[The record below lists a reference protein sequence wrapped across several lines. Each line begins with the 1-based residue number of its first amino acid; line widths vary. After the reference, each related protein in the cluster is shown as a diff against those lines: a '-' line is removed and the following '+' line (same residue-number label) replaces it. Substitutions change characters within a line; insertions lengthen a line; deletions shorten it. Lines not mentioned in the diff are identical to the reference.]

1 MQKEEP
7 HSIVEVE
14 PRGCS
19 VVNVRVS
26 VILSVV
32 YNFCFGNK
40 GPGLQQ
46 SVKTWGSRVGED

>member
-19 VVNVRVS
+19 VVNVS
-26 VILSVV
+26 VILSV